1 MTIDKLSKDLTR
13 EFGKGYSA
21 TNLEYFRRF
30 YLLYENRISQSTIGK
45 SSIKSSPKKHSPIP
59 QSVIGNSEYPFSLS
73 WTHYIQ
79 LLKIEDKKERDFY
92 EIEAVQNNWSVRELT
107 RQFNAAL
114 YERLA
119 LSRDKKEVKDL
130 ARHNP
135 LQRRK

>member
-45 SSIKSSPKKHSPIP
+45 LSIKSSPKKHSPIP

-119 LSRDKKEVKDL
+119 LSRDKNEVKDL
-130 ARHNP
+130 AQKD
-135 LQRRK
+135 L